1 VIPALVAGVLVVLV
15 ASAGDAVLRWAG
27 RRGWIY
33 YRNHPAPPGAG
44 RSGMLEVMG
53 IYQPG
58 HLHLAEYLDEQHTT
72 VDEVAADEPLHPS
85 RRAVSMH
92 DGSEL
97 HVPGS
102 GEGGDGVDRAEDD
115 ADDGHPEAGLAI
127 GPEVPEPDA
136 ADRDGRQ
143 RE

>member
-1 VIPALVAGVLVVLV
+1 VTPTLVAAALVVLI
-15 ASAGDAVLRWAG
+15 AIAGDAALRWAG

-58 HLHLAEYLDEQHTT
+58 HLHLAEYLDDQHTT
-72 VDEVAADEPLHPS
+72 VDEVADDEPLLPWRS
-85 RRAVSMH
+85 VVAMP

-97 HVPGS
+97 HVPGG
-102 GEGGDGVDRAEDD
+102 GEVDDGVDRAEDD
-115 ADDGHPEAGLAI
+115 ADDRHPETGLAI

-136 ADRDGRQ
+136 ADRDGR
-143 RE
+143 